1 MSGVYRSAMGKPVDM
16 GSMVSKN
23 EKVRA
28 VGNMNVNARGDILDS
43 NNKIIRD
50 NTQRVKDSYK
60 NTVKNQSG
68 MMPQAEEDDAQPVAR
83 DITARAPVAPTVPVE
98 ELSPEE
104 RLLEDED
111 EDFEK

>member
-1 MSGVYRSAMGKPVDM
+1 MSGVYRSAMGKGVDM
-16 GSMVSKN
+16 GAMVAKN

-50 NTQRVKDSYK
+50 NTQRVKESYK
-60 NTVKNQSG
+60 NTVKQSG
-68 MMPQAEEDDAQPVAR
+68 TMPLADDEVEQVQPNIGYQI
-83 DITARAPVAPTVPVE
+83 DPT

-104 RLLEDED
+104 QLFEDED
-111 EDFEK
+111 QDIEKK

>member
-16 GSMVSKN
+16 GSMVAKN

-50 NTQRVKDSYK
+50 NTQRVKESYK

-68 MMPQAEEDDAQPVAR
+68 MMPQSEDDNQPIVR
-83 DITARAPVAPTVPVE
+83 DITARTPVMPAVPVE

-104 RLLEDED
+104 RLFEDED
-111 EDFEK
+111 EDFTK

>member
-1 MSGVYRSAMGKPVDM
+1 MSGLFRSAMGKSVDM
-16 GSMVSKN
+16 GSMVAKN

-50 NTQRVKDSYK
+50 NTQRVKESYK
-60 NTVKNQSG
+60 NTVKAQSG
-68 MMPQAEEDDAQPVAR
+68 MMPTVEEDDTPIPQ
-83 DITARAPVAPTVPVE
+83 APKPMAHVVTVVE

-104 RLLEDED
+104 QLLEDED
-111 EDFEK
+111 EDIQK

>member
-16 GSMVSKN
+16 GSIVSKN

-50 NTQRVKDSYK
+50 NTKRVKDSYK
-60 NTVKNQSG
+60 NAVKETSG
-68 MMPQAEEDDAQPVAR
+68 TMPQFEDAA
-83 DITARAPVAPTVPVE
+83 APVAPNIPYKVNVT

-104 RLLEDED
+104 QLLEEED
-111 EDFEK
+111 QDFEKK

>member
-1 MSGVYRSAMGKPVDM
+1 MSGVYRSAMGKGVDM
-16 GSMVSKN
+16 GSMVAKN

-50 NTQRVKDSYK
+50 NTQRVKESYK

-68 MMPQAEEDDAQPVAR
+68 MMPTPDDEVQVQPR
-83 DITARAPVAPTVPVE
+83 DITAKVVIE

-104 RLLEDED
+104 RLFEDED
-111 EDFEK
+111 EDIEKK

>member
-1 MSGVYRSAMGKPVDM
+1 MSAVYRSAMGKPVDM
-16 GSMVSKN
+16 GSMVAKN

-43 NNKIIRD
+43 SNNIIRD
-50 NTQRVKDSYK
+50 NTQRVKESYK
-60 NTVKNQSG
+60 NTVRNQSG
-68 MMPQAEEDDAQPVAR
+68 MMPQAEEDTQPISR
-83 DITARAPVAPTVPVE
+83 DITARAPAVPVE